1 MKAEKL
7 VIISFSFTTNHD
19 ASTIPEDTFLHM
31 PDPALVAAVAVA
43 AVVAAAAA
51 VVISL
56 E

>member
-43 AVVAAAAA
+43 AVVVAAA